1 MRRDGGGG
9 PIRPGS
15 SFKPALRPT
24 RSQTSGA
31 QISRPSI
38 SPKYLAQ
45 VSRPSIWPQ
54 VCGPKYY
61 LAPSIIWPDNL
72 AQPSGPMNLKSA
84 GECQGGGLG
93 LDDRTSGVR
102 VFVPLR
108 GHCARNRSALAR
120 CAALRVAR
128 SIAGAASSN
137 FFRGNLKGGIFRLP
151 ASRYLVV

>member
-1 MRRDGGGG
+1 MAEAVPSGRDQV
-9 PIRPGS
+9 S
-15 SFKPALRPT
+15 SLRYDQLGL
-24 RSQTSGA
+24 RHRA
-31 QISRPSI
+31 R
-38 SPKYLAQ
+38 KYLAQ

-72 AQPSGPMNLKSA
+72 AQLSGPMNLKSA

-102 VFVPLR
+102 IRAPSTPLCSQSVGPRPMR
-108 GHCARNRSALAR
+108 G
-120 CAALRVAR
+120 VKGAR